1 MGTHLPS
8 DFEVGGIV
16 LSKSFELAF
25 FFACHPCGFFVQ
37 GLKGVFLINL
47 CLGETGLIT

>member
-16 LSKSFELAF
+16 LSNLLS